1 MAIIIDKN
9 EKRKQIA
16 FSCKELLFQNGIK
29 NITVSQIAAEA
40 GIGKGTVYEYFS
52 SKDEIVFEILNILIE
67 DMQKWFEEF
76 FDEQKFNFEEKLR
89 YFLSFLF
96 LPEYENNL
104 KIYKEFLSIAITEAS
119 NEMKEHDKEC
129 VSSFEKF
136 LGKMIEDAIVLEKL
150 NLTKD
155 VIRIIRFFLL
165 GLVVRSSLD
174 DLGVEE
180 EIERF
185 ISFVLYRGG
194 SNWR

>member
-52 SKDEIVFEILNILIE
+52 SKDEIVFEILNILVE

-136 LGKMIEDAIVLEKL
+136 LGKMIEDAIVVEKL
-150 NLTKD
+150 NLTND
-155 VIRIIRFFLL
+155 VIRIIRFFHL

-174 DLGVEE
+174 DVGVKE
-180 EIERF
+180 EIEKF
-185 ISFVLYRGG
+185 IAFILYRGG
-194 SNWR
+194 SN

>member
-136 LGKMIEDAIVLEKL
+136 LGKMIEDAIVVEKL
-150 NLTKD
+150 NLTND
-155 VIRIIRFFLL
+155 VIRIIRFFHL

-174 DLGVEE
+174 DVGVQE
-180 EIERF
+180 EIEKF
-185 ISFVLYRGG
+185 IAFILYRGG
-194 SNWR
+194 SN

>member
-155 VIRIIRFFLL
+155 VIRIIRFFHL
-165 GLVVRSSLD
+165 GLVVRSFLD

-194 SNWR
+194 SN

>member
-52 SKDEIVFEILNILIE
+52 SKDEIVFEILNILVE

-136 LGKMIEDAIVLEKL
+136 LGKMIEDAIVVEKL
-150 NLTKD
+150 NLTND
-155 VIRIIRFFLL
+155 VIRIIRFFHL

-174 DLGVEE
+174 DVGVQE
-180 EIERF
+180 EIEKF
-185 ISFVLYRGG
+185 IAFILYRGG
-194 SNWR
+194 SN

>member
-136 LGKMIEDAIVLEKL
+136 LGKMIEDAIVVEKL

-155 VIRIIRFFLL
+155 VIRIIRFFHL

-174 DLGVEE
+174 DVGVQE
-180 EIERF
+180 EIEKF
-185 ISFVLYRGG
+185 IAFILYGGG
-194 SNWR
+194 SN

>member
-136 LGKMIEDAIVLEKL
+136 LGKMIEDAIVVEKL
-150 NLTKD
+150 NLTND
-155 VIRIIRFFLL
+155 VIRIIRFFHLS
-165 GLVVRSSLD
+165 LVVRSSLD
-174 DLGVEE
+174 DMGVQE
-180 EIERF
+180 EIEKF
-185 ISFVLYRGG
+185 IAFILYRGG
-194 SNWR
+194 SN

>member
-155 VIRIIRFFLL
+155 VIRIIRFFHL

>member
-16 FSCKELLFQNGIK
+16 FLCKELLFQNGIK

-52 SKDEIVFEILNILIE
+52 SKDEIVFEILNILVE

-136 LGKMIEDAIVLEKL
+136 LGKMIEDAIFVEKL
-150 NLTKD
+150 NLTND
-155 VIRIIRFFLL
+155 VIRIIRFFHL

-174 DLGVEE
+174 DVGVKE
-180 EIERF
+180 EIEKF
-185 ISFVLYRGG
+185 IAFILYRGG
-194 SNWR
+194 SN

>member
-1 MAIIIDKN
+1 MAIVVDKE
-9 EKRKQIA
+9 EKRRLIA
-16 FSCKELLFQNGIK
+16 LSCKELLFQNGIK

-155 VIRIIRFFLL
+155 VIRIIRFFNL

-194 SNWR
+194 SN

>member
-155 VIRIIRFFLL
+155 VIRIIRFFHL

-194 SNWR
+194 SN

>member
-119 NEMKEHDKEC
+119 NEMKAHDKEC

-136 LGKMIEDAIVLEKL
+136 LGKMIEDAIVVEKL

-155 VIRIIRFFLL
+155 VIRIIRFFHL

-174 DLGVEE
+174 DLGVQE
-180 EIERF
+180 EIEKF
-185 ISFVLYRGG
+185 IAFILYRGG
-194 SNWR
+194 SN

>member
-29 NITVSQIAAEA
+29 NITVSQIATEA

-136 LGKMIEDAIVLEKL
+136 LGKMIEDAIAVEKL
-150 NLTKD
+150 NLTND
-155 VIRIIRFFLL
+155 VIRIIRFFHL

-174 DLGVEE
+174 DVGVKE
-180 EIERF
+180 EIEKF
-185 ISFVLYRGG
+185 IAFILYRGG
-194 SNWR
+194 SN

>member
-67 DMQKWFEEF
+67 DIQKWFEEF

-155 VIRIIRFFLL
+155 VIRIIRFFHL

-194 SNWR
+194 SN

>member
-9 EKRKQIA
+9 ERRKQIA

-29 NITVSQIAAEA
+29 NITVSQIATEA

-52 SKDEIVFEILNILIE
+52 SKDEIVFEILNTLVE
-67 DMQKWFEEF
+67 DMQKWFNEF
-76 FDEQKFNFEEKLR
+76 FDEQKFNFEDKLR

-104 KIYKEFLSIAITEAS
+104 KIYKEFLSIAITEVS

-136 LGKMIEDAIVLEKL
+136 LGKMIEDAITLEKL

-155 VIRIIRFFLL
+155 VVRIIRFFHL
-165 GLVVRSSLD
+165 GLVMRSSFD
-174 DLGVEE
+174 DFGVKE
-180 EIERF
+180 EIENF
-185 ISFVLYRGG
+185 IAFILHRGG
-194 SNWR
+194 SN

>member
-29 NITVSQIAAEA
+29 NITVSQIATEA

-52 SKDEIVFEILNILIE
+52 SKDEIVFEILNILVE

-76 FDEQKFNFEEKLR
+76 FDEQKFNFEDKLR

-136 LGKMIEDAIVLEKL
+136 LGKMIEEAIILEKL
-150 NLTKD
+150 DLTND
-155 VIRIIRFFLL
+155 VIRIIRFFHL

-180 EIERF
+180 EIEKF
-185 ISFVLYRGG
+185 IAFIMHRGG
-194 SNWR
+194 SN

>member
-136 LGKMIEDAIVLEKL
+136 LGKMIKDAIVIEKL
-150 NLTKD
+150 NLTND
-155 VIRIIRFFLL
+155 VIRIIRFFHL

-174 DLGVEE
+174 DVGVQE
-180 EIERF
+180 EIEKF
-185 ISFVLYRGG
+185 ITFILYKGG
-194 SNWR
+194 SNWK

>member
-155 VIRIIRFFLL
+155 VIRIIRFFYL

-194 SNWR
+194 SN

>member
-136 LGKMIEDAIVLEKL
+136 LGKMIKDAIVIEKL
-150 NLTKD
+150 NLTND
-155 VIRIIRFFLL
+155 VIRIIRFFHL

-174 DLGVEE
+174 DVGVQE
-180 EIERF
+180 EIEKF
-185 ISFVLYRGG
+185 ITFILYKGG
-194 SNWR
+194 SN